1 MFLHTTA
8 EMMARELGV
17 VMDLQAAELLMTNT
31 NLTLGFDSTT
41 QEGVH
46 INGAQINGAQINGAQ
61 INGAQ
66 INGAQINGVHINGAH
81 ISGAHIN
88 GAHINGAH
96 INGAHIHTM
105 LNDTTASLPQRQSEL
120 PSRHASPAEQI
131 RALIA

>member
-1 MFLHTTA
+1 
-8 EMMARELGV
+8 MMARELGIV
-17 VMDLQAAELLMTNT
+17 VDLQAAELLMTNT

-46 INGAQINGAQINGAQ
+46 INGAHINGAHINGAQINGA
-61 INGAQ
+61 
-66 INGAQINGVHINGAH
+66 HINGAH
-81 ISGAHIN
+81 INGAHINSAHINGAHINGAHIN